1 MFHTAKLLVSKLGFI
16 TQTLPDIKPA
26 YKGNKKNIDTQA
38 NGGFF
43 LHSLYFLYKICFIQL
58 FLLPLRRKISAHMKK
73 NILASLAALALL
85 CSSTIVDAKPTNVIY
100 LIGDGMGFGA
110 VSSLLLTSD
119 ELTGFEMAPVIG
131 LNETGSA
138 NNYVTDSPA
147 GGTALATGTRTCNG
161 FLGVGPDSV
170 QLESILKKAQKM
182 GKKTGIVVN
191 TTLTEATPGAFYA
204 GVTSRKES
212 YKIAQQFTESGVD
225 IAIGAGL
232 TAFINRPDSI
242 DMTAVLI
249 NKGYD
254 VYLDWKQVINTQ
266 SEKFVGILQM
276 SDVHRRNK
284 PSSTKAGAADGAEVC
299 LAAQLAASADDS
311 DTTRFSEPDLYLEK
325 ASIKAIEQ
333 LSKNAPKGFFLM
345 IESAIID
352 GYGHNNDAE
361 GMVAEM
367 QEFNRTLLALIDY
380 VNKHPNT
387 LLVVTADHETGGTA
401 VSYKTHPVNQPQGM
415 QLSFSTKGHSGTV
428 VPIFAYGKGA
438 EKFAGIFKNKEIPG
452 IIESIMK

>member
-1 MFHTAKLLVSKLGFI
+1 
-16 TQTLPDIKPA
+16 
-26 YKGNKKNIDTQA
+26 
-38 NGGFF
+38 
-43 LHSLYFLYKICFIQL
+43 
-58 FLLPLRRKISAHMKK
+58 MKK
-73 NILASLAALALL
+73 IILASVAVAMLL
-85 CSSTIVDAKPTNVIY
+85 SSCSQTDKPTNIIY

-110 VSSLLLTSD
+110 VSSLLLTAD
-119 ELTGFEMAPVIG
+119 QQTGFEMAPVIG
-131 LNETGSA
+131 LNETCSA

-212 YKIAQQFTESGVD
+212 YTIAQQFTESGVD

-254 VYLDWKQVINTQ
+254 VYLDWKSVLNTN

-284 PSSTKAGAADGAEVC
+284 PATKTAGAADGAEVC
-299 LAAQLAASADDS
+299 LAAQLAATTDDN
-311 DTTRFSEPDLYLEK
+311 DTVRFSEPDMYLEK
-325 ASIKAIEQ
+325 ACIKTIEQ
-333 LSKNAPKGFFLM
+333 LEKNAPKGFFLM
-345 IESAIID
+345 VESAIID

-361 GMVAEM
+361 GMVEEM
-367 QEFNRTLLALIDY
+367 QEFDRTLRALVAY
-380 VNKHPNT
+380 VKKHPNT
-387 LLVVTADHETGGTA
+387 LLVVTADHETGGTS
-401 VSYKTHPVNQPQGM
+401 VSYKSHPINQPEGM

-428 VPIFAYGKGA
+428 VPIFAYGAGA

-452 IIESIMK
+452 VIESLMK

>member
-1 MFHTAKLLVSKLGFI
+1 MLIQIVRKGTKKTADPQEKS
-16 TQTLPDIKPA
+16 
-26 YKGNKKNIDTQA
+26 Y
-38 NGGFF
+38 FF
-43 LHSLYFLYKICFIQL
+43 SHSLYFLYKICRFH
-58 FLLPLRRKISAHMKK
+58 FFFVTLRRKISARMKK
-73 NILASLAALALL
+73 IISTLFATVIIL
-85 CSSTIVDAKPTNVIY
+85 SSCIKTTTKPTNVIY

-110 VSSLLLTSD
+110 VSSLLLTT
-119 ELTGFEMAPVIG
+119 EGQTGFEMAPIIG

-161 FLGVGPDSV
+161 FLGVGPDSM
-170 QLESILKKAQKM
+170 QLESILKKAQKL

-212 YKIAQQFTESGVD
+212 YTIAKQFTESGVD

-254 VYLDWKQVINTQ
+254 VYLDWKSVLETE

-276 SDVHRRNK
+276 GDVHRRNK
-284 PSSTKAGAADGAEVC
+284 PATKRASAADGAEVC
-299 LAAQLAASADDS
+299 LAAQLAATAEDKDS
-311 DTTRFSEPDLYLEK
+311 IRFSEPDVYLEK
-325 ASIKAIEQ
+325 ACMKAIEQ
-333 LSKNAPKGFFLM
+333 LSKNAPKGYFLM
-345 IESAIID
+345 VESAIID

-361 GMVAEM
+361 GMIEEM
-367 QEFNRTLLALIDY
+367 HEFDRTLKALVAY
-380 VNKHPNT
+380 VNAHPNT
-387 LLVVTADHETGGTA
+387 LLVVTADHETGGTS
-401 VSYKTHPVNQPQGM
+401 VSYKSHPVNQPDSI

-428 VPIFAYGKGA
+428 VPIFAYGLGA
-438 EKFAGIFKNKEIPG
+438 ENFAGVFKNKDIPR
-452 IIESIMK
+452 IIENLIK

>member
-1 MFHTAKLLVSKLGFI
+1 
-16 TQTLPDIKPA
+16 
-26 YKGNKKNIDTQA
+26 
-38 NGGFF
+38 
-43 LHSLYFLYKICFIQL
+43 
-58 FLLPLRRKISAHMKK
+58 MKK
-73 NILASLAALALL
+73 IILASVAVTMLL
-85 CSSTIVDAKPTNVIY
+85 SSCSQTDKPTNIIY

-110 VSSLLLTSD
+110 VSSLLLTAD
-119 ELTGFEMAPVIG
+119 QQTGFEMAPVIG
-131 LNETGSA
+131 LNETCSA

-212 YKIAQQFTESGVD
+212 YTIAKQFTESGVD

-254 VYLDWKQVINTQ
+254 VYLDWKSVLNTS

-284 PSSTKAGAADGAEVC
+284 PATKTAGAADGAEVC
-299 LAAQLAASADDS
+299 LAAQLAATTDDN
-311 DTTRFSEPDLYLEK
+311 DTVRFSEPDMYLEK
-325 ASIKAIEQ
+325 ACIKTIE
-333 LSKNAPKGFFLM
+333 LLEKNAPKGFFLM
-345 IESAIID
+345 VESAIID

-361 GMVAEM
+361 GMVEEM
-367 QEFNRTLLALIDY
+367 QEFDRTLRALVAY
-380 VNKHPNT
+380 VKKHPNT
-387 LLVVTADHETGGTA
+387 LLVVTADHETGGTS
-401 VSYKTHPVNQPQGM
+401 VSYKSHPINQPEGM

-428 VPIFAYGKGA
+428 VPIFAYGAGA

-452 IIESIMK
+452 VIESLMK